1 MARNSDDRS
10 LFLRTL
16 AEYPYIYY
24 AAKKAG
30 ISPATIH
37 RWMNSNPDF
46 KKEVQKTKREGLMNQ
61 NEKVEMVLVNSAL
74 KGSMTAVK
82 FYLTHNS
89 KKYRPTRPAFPPP
102 AISAEEREMYR
113 VVYAWAVQNKPMPI
127 ETRERIMRAF
137 KKHGYFDGTGG
148 LTEVF
153 KQKFGFF
160 LEGEGGS
167 EKEKTSDFNG
177 M

>member
-37 RWMNSNPDF
+37 RWMKSNAEF
-46 KKEVQKTKREGLMNQ
+46 RKEVQHIKRGELVNQ

-74 KGSMTAVK
+74 KGTMDAVK
-82 FYLTHNS
+82 FYLTH
-89 KKYRPTRPAFPPP
+89 
-102 AISAEEREMYR
+102 I
-113 VVYAWAVQNKPMPI
+113 
-127 ETRERIMRAF
+127 F
-137 KKHGYFDGTGG
+137 K
-148 LTEVF
+148 E
-153 KQKFGFF
+153 KFASF
-160 LEGEGGS
+160 LESEDGS
-167 EKEKTSDFNG
+167 QRKL
-177 M
+177 